1 MHPEIDFPVK
11 AKLPN
16 FPHKTKN
23 DFILKVCVSLTP
35 SSDYTPFTANQC
47 HVQRIK
53 ESEQREN
60 KQVRIEVSFSR
71 CLAVEHDIIY
81 FPVLVN
87 SSRRHSC
94 PPSPSHPSIQDHPP
108 RPRHRRYLSP
118 TPPAQCLSHS
128 TLVHQY
134 FLSFAAFLSSDL
146 LIFFRRP
153 VGHKLHQ

>member
-35 SSDYTPFTANQC
+35 RSDYTPFTANQC

-94 PPSPSHPSIQDHPP
+94 PPSPSHPSILHA
-108 RPRHRRYLSP
+108 HAIVLTCRRRLQPS
-118 TPPAQCLSHS
+118 AFRIQ
-128 TLVHQY
+128 
-134 FLSFAAFLSSDL
+134 LSFIN
-146 LIFFRRP
+146 IFFP
-153 VGHKLHQ
+153 SLPFFPLTF